1 MKAFSNDLR
10 VRVIRAKSAGHS
22 VKDTE
27 KQGSMRLYLYPE
39 RRENFARKIRP
50 LNRANTTVKMKADF
64 RQV

>member
-39 RRENFARKIRP
+39 RRENFARK
-50 LNRANTTVKMKADF
+50 M
-64 RQV
+64 